1 MIPGPGLYPIVDLD
15 ALEARG
21 IPALPFADAVLEAR
35 PPLLQLRAKGQA
47 PRRTLELLRELV
59 PRCRAAGALLF
70 ANDRPDL
77 AELGGADGVHVGQG
91 DLPLA
96 AVRRHFPRLRVGVS
110 THDAD
115 QLARALAERPDYVA
129 FGPVF
134 ATRSKARPEPVVGLD
149 GLERAGALARQA
161 NCPLVAIGGIDLA
174 RARAVAAHATCAAV
188 IAELFAAG
196 DAPAAIAAHA
206 RRLHRALGGG

>member
-1 MIPGPGLYPIVDLD
+1 
-15 ALEARG
+15 
-21 IPALPFADAVLEAR
+21 
-35 PPLLQLRAKGQA
+35 
-47 PRRTLELLRELV
+47 
-59 PRCRAAGALLF
+59 
-70 ANDRPDL
+70 
-77 AELGGADGVHVGQG
+77 
-91 DLPLA
+91 
-96 AVRRHFPRLRVGVS
+96 
-110 THDAD
+110 
-115 QLARALAERPDYVA
+115 ALAERPDYVA

-196 DAPAAIAAHA
+196 DAPTAIAAHA